1 MIELQEE
8 PALAKITRDST
19 KITVEQVHGLMS
31 QVYNY
36 SNALSFLLIPTFIW
50 IIQMIES
57 LVIRNFT

>member
-36 SNALSFLLIPTFIW
+36 SNALSFLLIPTFI
-50 IIQMIES
+50 
-57 LVIRNFT
+57 